1 MKGGRSLQLLRP
13 GGEQSV
19 TAHCFGLREAAGGGL
34 APSALRLN
42 QRPVFQFLK
51 WYMTA
56 VTFPLAWILETPGWW
71 MLWEREWKEGTDG
84 WLTSTPPVEH
94 DLVPCSQF
102 PRDVTKE
109 WRESGVRVGGLVAP
123 GCLNH
128 DQNIF
133 SPSSKGPCSIVS
145 GPFCLHLF
153 KTKIKFLSSLLLSHV
168 VSVNKC
174 AISQVRIDHHHPT
187 PAAPPPLTASHP
199 REG

>member
-19 TAHCFGLREAAGGGL
+19 TARCFGLREAAGSGL
-34 APSALRLN
+34 APSALSLS

-51 WYMTA
+51 WYMAA
-56 VTFPLAWILETPGWW
+56 VMFPLAWILETPGWW
-71 MLWEREWKEGTDG
+71 VLWEREWKEGADG
-84 WLTSTPPVEH
+84 WLTSRPPVEH

-102 PRDVTKE
+102 RRDVTKE
-109 WRESGVRVGGLVAP
+109 WRESGVVGWVAP

-133 SPSSKGPCSIVS
+133 SPSKGPCSIVS

-168 VSVNKC
+168 SLNKY
-174 AISQVRIDHHHPT
+174 ALSQVPIDHHC
-187 PAAPPPLTASHP
+187 PPPPTASHP
-199 REG
+199 REE